1 MFMFTSRNDSVRIV
15 EGVKEVA
22 GSALP

>member
-1 MFMFTSRNDSVRIV
+1 MFTSRNDSVRIV